1 MDDATWSALLDTC
14 ARTAGDPLSECPEG
28 WELCLLAKVAA
39 QRFGLSVR
47 KLEMVLLEA
56 ETLEQSRQIL
66 HAALPKTTDIEELL
80 ARAERDPRGAER
92 RVTRSRSR
100 RRQVLG
106 AARAKLAAL
115 RVEHPAAVQVG
126 ELTGRLLLAG
136 KELLRAGDSSVGAAA
151 LPAQFT
157 SLRAPVSVGP
167 PAFFPVGNAA
177 GRFLP
182 LTSDLSALEPRL
194 LFVGLSD
201 LRHLFVALEAL
212 EGGTRQVLQKWIQQW
227 RSDAG
232 FTGTELQEVLQTAD
246 LSQSDL
252 AEAAEAFA
260 HAPCVFNL
268 TLQHTSARLQ
278 YNLHSGQA
286 VPSGW
291 QDAGDGVLLW
301 PPLPE
306 DEEFDPDA
314 GAPGRAEY
322 LGALTK
328 LLPRSA
334 QALAALAPW
343 GGSLRWS
350 VRAGDCLALRW
361 SGKTRFE
368 RVFTSNVADH
378 VGVVNL
384 VVALVPVLEVPDG
397 RLEVCL
403 SNNLKALDLQGDIF
417 SLFPKLYNLTVEEV
431 SDLLGI
437 RCESPQRDQLW
448 IYPRE
453 AVEATETRPS
463 RALVDW
469 LVSSTGRLYRCPSP
483 DPETLLRRRAHGD
496 VLGMALRFLRRFTC
510 SKVML
515 LTIASLLKQRQI
527 DGSTTEAEAALKE
540 VLVAAPFGEQ
550 QLALLLPELQAEPR
564 HWRLA
569 RFRVATV
576 PSWAWRA
583 RPTVVLAWARGRAL
597 SRAKQQGVRLQP
609 QEPMW
614 PKCRREAQVEFL
626 RKEVWGHLKWFLKSP
641 EVQVIEAFDLHVQ
654 DGCLVVTFPLESFEV
669 DFGLGGAAFLVSA
682 IDNVIVTGP
691 HGQEQLEIVDGEAR
705 KED

>member
-212 EGGTRQVLQKWIQQW
+212 EGGPRSVTCVLNDLNAETCARNALMLQLLSEGDYPLGHRILSIFTVWWLHELPMPAVPLLCHAAEQAQKSCCTGTRQVLQKWIQQW

-609 QEPMW
+609 QE
-614 PKCRREAQVEFL
+614 
-626 RKEVWGHLKWFLKSP
+626 GS
-641 EVQVIEAFDLHVQ
+641 
-654 DGCLVVTFPLESFEV
+654 
-669 DFGLGGAAFLVSA
+669 GLSCGLDLVSMF
-682 IDNVIVTGP
+682 
-691 HGQEQLEIVDGEAR
+691 LY
-705 KED
+705 

>member
-1 MDDATWSALLDTC
+1 M
-14 ARTAGDPLSECPEG
+14 
-28 WELCLLAKVAA
+28 
-39 QRFGLSVR
+39 
-47 KLEMVLLEA
+47 
-56 ETLEQSRQIL
+56 
-66 HAALPKTTDIEELL
+66 
-80 ARAERDPRGAER
+80 
-92 RVTRSRSR
+92 
-100 RRQVLG
+100 
-106 AARAKLAAL
+106 
-115 RVEHPAAVQVG
+115 
-126 ELTGRLLLAG
+126 
-136 KELLRAGDSSVGAAA
+136 
-151 LPAQFT
+151 
-157 SLRAPVSVGP
+157 
-167 PAFFPVGNAA
+167 
-177 GRFLP
+177 
-182 LTSDLSALEPRL
+182 
-194 LFVGLSD
+194 
-201 LRHLFVALEAL
+201 
-212 EGGTRQVLQKWIQQW
+212 LQKWIQQW

-453 AVEATETRPS
+453 AVEVS
-463 RALVDW
+463 RGPRLKGRIFSGLDLVPPN
-469 LVSSTGRLYRCPSP
+469 GRS
-483 DPETLLRRRAHGD
+483 
-496 VLGMALRFLRRFTC
+496 
-510 SKVML
+510 
-515 LTIASLLKQRQI
+515 I
-527 DGSTTEAEAALKE
+527 
-540 VLVAAPFGEQ
+540 
-550 QLALLLPELQAEPR
+550 
-564 HWRLA
+564 
-569 RFRVATV
+569 
-576 PSWAWRA
+576 
-583 RPTVVLAWARGRAL
+583 
-597 SRAKQQGVRLQP
+597 
-609 QEPMW
+609 
-614 PKCRREAQVEFL
+614 
-626 RKEVWGHLKWFLKSP
+626 
-641 EVQVIEAFDLHVQ
+641 
-654 DGCLVVTFPLESFEV
+654 
-669 DFGLGGAAFLVSA
+669 
-682 IDNVIVTGP
+682 
-691 HGQEQLEIVDGEAR
+691 
-705 KED
+705 